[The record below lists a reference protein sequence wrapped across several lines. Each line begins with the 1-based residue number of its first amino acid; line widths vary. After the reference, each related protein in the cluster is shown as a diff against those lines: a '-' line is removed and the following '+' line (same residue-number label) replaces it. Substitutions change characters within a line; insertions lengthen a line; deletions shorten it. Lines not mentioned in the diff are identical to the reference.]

1 MHVVFRSQSG
11 DWYAALNGSGLFS
24 IEVIREQD
32 TCDPYPTGWVT
43 GVSSD
48 LQGNLV
54 LEFEGN
60 GLTANVDSS
69 CPIGVGSGLVSYET
83 PGVSDVAG
91 YSSSTRSTW
100 WVVDIATV
108 DVCEVKFW
116 NSL

>member
-1 MHVVFRSQSG
+1 MIF
-11 DWYAALNGSGLFS
+11 NGEELIS

-48 LQGNLV
+48 SLGNLV

-60 GLTANVDSS
+60 GLTATADSS

-83 PGVSDVAG
+83 PGASDVAG
-91 YSSSTRSTW
+91 YSPSTGPKW

-108 DVCEVKFW
+108 DVCEVKW
-116 NSL
+116 WGSL